1 MAQYSMQEAIERM
14 LKESNWKYRYQA
26 TKLKQD
32 WPELMGL
39 TVAKHTKALAIH
51 EGTLTITTE
60 VAPLKHELQYN
71 KQLLIRK
78 INDYF
83 NDEGFIKEIIIK

>member
-1 MAQYSMQEAIERM
+1 MQEAIERM

-32 WPELMGL
+32 WPELMGQ
-39 TVAKHTKALAIH
+39 TVAKHTKDLSIH

-60 VAPLKHELQYN
+60 IAALKHELRYN
-71 KQLLIRK
+71 KLLLMRK
-78 INDYF
+78 INEHF
-83 NDEGFIKEIIIK
+83 NDDGFIKEIIIK